1 MERQPSFQA
10 VTKDQEISGMVEA
23 GDDGSSQSKAYSE
36 GVDQIVN
43 DQFLKGCDVVAKE
56 ISDSDSDSDHGGL
69 EQMEFEEEE
78 GVDPPPS

>member
-1 MERQPSFQA
+1 M
-10 VTKDQEISGMVEA
+10 
-23 GDDGSSQSKAYSE
+23 
-36 GVDQIVN
+36 
-43 DQFLKGCDVVAKE
+43 VAKE

>member
-56 ISDSDSDSDHGGL
+56 ISDSDSGHGGS
-69 EQMEFEEEE
+69 EQMEFEKEE
-78 GVDPPPS
+78 GVYPPPS

>member
-23 GDDGSSQSKAYSE
+23 GDDGFSQSKAYSE
-36 GVDQIVN
+36 GVDQIVK

-56 ISDSDSDSDHGGL
+56 ISNSDSGHGRS